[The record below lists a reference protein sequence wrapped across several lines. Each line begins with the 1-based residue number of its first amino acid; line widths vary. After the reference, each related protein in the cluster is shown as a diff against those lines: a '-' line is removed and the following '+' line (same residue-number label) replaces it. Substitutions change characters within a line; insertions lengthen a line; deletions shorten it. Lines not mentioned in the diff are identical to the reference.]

1 MSYNIE
7 SMKNAMQA
15 YRAKVAEADT
25 RISNTRRDYGEEAA
39 HREALRQQTALDA
52 ARMEAQ
58 RAIRAAYEAETAEI
72 KRWGTL
78 NGDDLTS
85 DAKLLDAGLVDVY
98 QFEAMKDKY
107 AGNFTMLEALRRYGD
122 ARNDEHMKKARDAGR
137 NLEIGGPYNTR
148 DIPTVEG
155 KIATWDK
162 IRDSAMTMLDMI
174 DGRTGDRWGRAL
186 HEATEFSAIDHF
198 ADGMNV

>member
-1 MSYNIE
+1 MNHNIE

-15 YRAKVAEADT
+15 YRAKVAEADA
-25 RISNTRRDYGEEAA
+25 RVNSTRRDYGDEAA
-39 HREALRQQTALDA
+39 QREAIRQQTALDA
-52 ARMEAQ
+52 ARLEAQ
-58 RAIRAAYEAETAEI
+58 RAIRAAYEAGTSEV

-78 NGDDLTS
+78 NGDNLTA
-85 DAKLLDAGLVDVY
+85 DAKLLDAGLVDASR
-98 QFEAMKDKY
+98 FEDMKAKY
-107 AGNFTMLEALRRYGD
+107 ADNYTMLEALRKYGD
-122 ARNDEHMKKARDAGR
+122 ARNDEHMQKARDAGR

-174 DGRTGDRWGRAL
+174 DGRTGDRWARAL
-186 HEATEFSAIDHF
+186 HESTGFTSIDHF
-198 ADGMNV
+198 ADGMDV